1 MRHSVFVALA
11 LVLLCLALA
20 AAVAVQATMI
30 TNPVMSWVADPDV
43 S

>member
-1 MRHSVFVALA
+1 MRRLLFVTLSLA
-11 LVLLCLALA
+11 VLCL